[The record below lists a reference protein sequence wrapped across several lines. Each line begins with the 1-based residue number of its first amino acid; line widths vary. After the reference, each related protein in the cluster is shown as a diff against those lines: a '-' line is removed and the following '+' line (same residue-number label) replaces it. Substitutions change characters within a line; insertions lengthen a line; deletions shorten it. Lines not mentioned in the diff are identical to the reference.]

1 MREKERLSSNING
14 EFEESVRQNEII
26 TSSLLTDIEQNT
38 KMFESDSVL
47 YQILDYTDSI
57 ILVIDRKKNVR
68 YINKKGCEILGCSQ
82 KEIVG
87 KNWIDNFIPSE
98 IKNKID
104 EYMLNTFN
112 EDKTSEEYFENFV
125 LSKNNEK
132 LLIGWKN
139 FQIKDKEDSVV
150 FVGSIG
156 QDLTDHKHKETIDQ
170 VVLKILKA
178 ADSPIDISD
187 FYKFIHQ
194 SIGELMPVNNFY
206 VALYDKSEELIH
218 LPYYID
224 EADPEAESFKPGKG
238 LTEYVMRTGKSILL
252 DKKADEELVRIGEV
266 ELIGIPASIWLGVP
280 LKIQDKV
287 IGALVV
293 QDYHDENIYSEKD
306 RKILEVIS
314 YAISRVIERK
324 LMESEKNVLI
334 EKLKSLN
341 ASKDRLFSLISHDLR
356 SPFNSLLGFS
366 EILATEYETL
376 TKEEIQE
383 YLHVIYD
390 SSKNLFNMTNNLLH
404 FSRFQ
409 MGRLDYKPERLQ
421 LQNVINKCMNMLKGN
436 LMKKNIALSIMLDK
450 STDIFADEDM
460 MVSIFQNILSNAIK
474 FTPQEGNIRL
484 KAARI
489 NAHAG
494 LSRTQI
500 TITDSGVGMNEET
513 LEKVFKDTM
522 ESTPGTDREFGT
534 GLGLLLVK
542 EFVERNGGTIS
553 VKSRENEGTTFTLL
567 LPSAN

>member
-500 TITDSGVGMNEET
+500 TITDSGVGMNDET